1 MSRITDRKG
10 EWFEIWFDDKKSILD
25 TMTRNMVSDLAAG
38 YDYFGPSITRQQ
50 AEIQFY
56 KVNFDYEVEMLKN
69 MSDKDSDR
77 WCYMDLKK
85 RGAID

>member
-38 YDYFGPSITRQQ
+38 YDYFGASITRQQ
-50 AEIQFY
+50 VEINFY

-69 MSDKDSDR
+69 MEEKEADR